1 MDSSQVRL
9 LDRITIDPNIC
20 HGKPV
25 IRGLR
30 YPVEV
35 LLELLSSG
43 MSIEDIL
50 ADYEDLERDDLLAAL
65 AFGARLSRVKRM
77 QPTVL

>member
-1 MDSSQVRL
+1 MDTPRL
-9 LDRITIDPNIC
+9 RILDRITIDPNIC
-20 HGKPV
+20 HGEPV

-43 MSIEDIL
+43 MTIEEIL

-65 AFGARLSRVKRM
+65 AYGAR
-77 QPTVL
+77 